1 MPGRASSC
9 ARERS
14 RGRAL
19 TGLTA
24 AIAAGEVELDA
35 GADRDRSRAQLLAR
49 PGIGPWTADYLV
61 MRALGDPDVF
71 LSTDLGVRHAL
82 GALGRPDPD
91 HPRWAPWR
99 SYATL
104 HLWSM
109 LT

>member
-1 MPGRASSC
+1 MP
-9 ARERS
+9 RS

-19 TGLTA
+19 TGLAA
-24 AIAAGEVELDA
+24 AIAAGEVELDPA
-35 GADRDRSRAQLLAR
+35 PTATGPVRSCWPD

-82 GALGRPDPD
+82 AALGRPDPD

-104 HLWSM
+104 HLWST